1 MAIPTIKLL
10 QGKPLEPYKCDM
22 CKEITRK
29 NKFSWESWFT
39 KKKIT
44 VCREC
49 AYKERFGSKKLKKA
63 KKEGL
68 LEEKST
74 N

>member
-1 MAIPTIKLL
+1 MARPTIKLL
-10 QGKPLEPYKCDM
+10 QKKPLEHYKCDM
-22 CKEITRK
+22 CGGVTRK

-39 KKKIT
+39 REKIMI
-44 VCREC
+44 CRDC
-49 AYKERFGSKKLKKA
+49 AYRERFGSKKVKKA

-68 LEEKST
+68 LEEKGT

>member
-10 QGKPLEPYKCDM
+10 ERKPLEPYKCDM
-22 CKEITRK
+22 CGGVTRK

-39 KKKIT
+39 KGKIMI
-44 VCREC
+44 CRDC
-49 AYKERFGSKKLKKA
+49 AYRERYGSKKIKKA

-74 N
+74 D

>member
-1 MAIPTIKLL
+1 MATPTIKLL
-10 QGKPLEPYKCDM
+10 QSKPLEPYKCDM
-22 CKEITRK
+22 CGEVTRK

-39 KKKIT
+39 KKKIII
-44 VCREC
+44 CRDC
-49 AYKERFGSKKLKKA
+49 AYKEKFGSKKVKIA
-63 KKEGL
+63 KKEKL

>member
-10 QGKPLEPYKCDM
+10 QKKPLEPYRCDM
-22 CKEITRK
+22 CGEITRK

-39 KKKIT
+39 KEIIMI
-44 VCREC
+44 CRDC
-49 AYKERFGSKKLKKA
+49 AYKEKFGSKNVKKA